1 MRAHRIGLLAAVVTS
16 SALGLGCATSPR
28 LKEIVALE
36 GLRADPQLSDP
47 DRRAFDLLAAA
58 DVLLVQAC
66 RYWERGK
73 DQLARRDALMG
84 QIKLKTALALL
95 QAERLQARSA
105 ELDAQIALSQDEAT
119 RLDDQLATDLEG
131 IAITEKLRTMTAASA
146 EERKA
151 LSQQMDVAKKQA
163 ASEHQRMTDQLTAI
177 KRRAEVLDGL
187 RQVELTLK
195 TAETVEAPRYAKSKY
210 GAATGV
216 LQDAHKEFDAGHWD
230 EALARATL
238 AQSEATDAVTLA
250 RPQYEKAAQ
259 AMSNNARDRNLE
271 ADATAIVGV
280 TTRLDRQ
287 GDLQRLV
294 LLLHGLFADK
304 RSVLLPD
311 RAAVLDAL
319 KELLA
324 KYPSYPLQLTG
335 FTADQ
340 GKPDDLVAL
349 SLARANAVYWALV
362 SRGIDAKR
370 FSVDGKGSA
379 QPIADDSTAA
389 GRGENARIELS
400 ILYHI
405 TQ

>member
-1 MRAHRIGLLAAVVTS
+1 MRAHRIGLLAAIVTLS
-16 SALGLGCATSPR
+16 SFGCATSPR

-36 GLRADPQLSDP
+36 GLRSDPQLSDP

-58 DVLLVQAC
+58 DGLLVQAS
-66 RYWERGK
+66 RYWERGN

-95 QAERLQARSA
+95 QAERLQARLA
-105 ELDAQIALSQDEAT
+105 ELDAEIELSQEEAT
-119 RLDDQLATDLEG
+119 RLDDQLATDREG
-131 IAITEKLRTMTAASA
+131 IAIAEKLRTMSASSA

-163 ASEHQRMTDQLTAI
+163 ASEHQRMADQLAAI
-177 KRRAEVLDGL
+177 KRRGDAMDAV
-187 RQVELTLK
+187 RQVELALK
-195 TAETVEAPRYAKSKY
+195 TAETVDAPHYAKTKY
-210 GAATGV
+210 VAATGM
-216 LQDAHKEFDAGHWD
+216 LQDAHKELDAGHWD
-230 EALARATL
+230 EAMARATL
-238 AQSEATDAVTLA
+238 AQAEATDAVALA
-250 RPQYEKAAQ
+250 RPQYEKATQ
-259 AMSNNARDRNLE
+259 AMSNSIRDRNLE
-271 ADATAIVGV
+271 ADATAIPGV
-280 TTRLDRQ
+280 ATRLDRQ
-287 GDLQRLV
+287 ADLQRLV

-304 RSVLLPD
+304 RSVILPA

-335 FTADQ
+335 FTDAE
-340 GKPDDLVAL
+340 GKPDELVAL

-379 QPIADDSTAA
+379 HPIADDTTSA
-389 GRGENARIELS
+389 GRGENSRVELS

-405 TQ
+405 TE